1 MYVRSLCARPRPPLD
16 RKVVILAAQ
25 LYIEGLT
32 EFLDVLNAQRSLYSS
47 KDALTQSART
57 MFIEWIALYQALGG
71 GSEEMQTADEIG
83 EG

>member
-1 MYVRSLCARPRPPLD
+1 
-16 RKVVILAAQ
+16 
-25 LYIEGLT
+25 
-32 EFLDVLNAQRSLYSS
+32 
-47 KDALTQSART
+47 